1 MNSTKTM
8 LHVMVLLLILASLT
22 GCRIGEL
29 SIGVES
35 NPVIPTTT
43 PIGSNA
49 ETPEPTIPPAIPPTF
64 TPIPPSTPTPLA
76 GGSTA
81 CTNLAEFVQDL
92 SVQDRQEFHPGVTFL
107 KSWRLRNVGSCT
119 WTQTYAYVH
128 TGGNNLAAYQD
139 QALPSTV
146 RPGETTDLT
155 VAMTAPDLP
164 GLYLSEWMLQDDVGQ
179 LFGVGPQ
186 GTAPFSARI
195 NVVPVSADV
204 KATPYADSPAA
215 GICAEFEGEVVT
227 MTVSPG
233 MPDPRCVIVK
243 PDQRLHVVN
252 NLETEVTAALGNLTT
267 YIAPGG
273 DHTFEKTFGEFL
285 MPGVHNLNATP
296 CCGGS
301 IWLQEP

>member
-1 MNSTKTM
+1 
-8 LHVMVLLLILASLT
+8 
-22 GCRIGEL
+22 
-29 SIGVES
+29 
-35 NPVIPTTT
+35 
-43 PIGSNA
+43 
-49 ETPEPTIPPAIPPTF
+49 
-64 TPIPPSTPTPLA
+64 
-76 GGSTA
+76 
-81 CTNLAEFVQDL
+81 VQDL
-92 SVQDRQEFHPGVTFL
+92 SVQDRQEIHPGVTFL
-107 KSWRLRNVGSCT
+107 KSWRLRNVGNCT
-119 WTQTYAYVH
+119 WTQMYAYVH
-128 TGGNNLAAYQD
+128 TGGNNLADYQD

-146 RPGETTDLT
+146 GPGETVDLT

-164 GLYLSEWMLQDDVGQ
+164 GTYLSEWMLRDDAGQ

-186 GTAPFSARI
+186 GTAPFWARI
-195 NVVPVSADV
+195 DVVPDSADV

-227 MTVSPG
+227 MTISAG

-252 NLETEVTAALGNLTT
+252 NLESEVTAALGSLTT

-273 DHTFEKTFGEFL
+273 EHTFEKTFGELL
-285 MPGVHNLNATP
+285 MPGVHNLNTSA